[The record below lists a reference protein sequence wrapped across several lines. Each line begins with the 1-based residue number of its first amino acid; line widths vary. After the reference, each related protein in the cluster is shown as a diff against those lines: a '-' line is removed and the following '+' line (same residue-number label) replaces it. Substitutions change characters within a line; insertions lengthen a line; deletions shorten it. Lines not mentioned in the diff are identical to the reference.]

1 MYILD
6 LNIGKLCV
14 LFQKM
19 NDYLNFNFKTHPP
32 FPLLLYYAYISLLFK
47 TLSTLGHDVLQLTTT
62 RLQFNN
68 LVLIKMWCF
77 DNGHTIEPLK
87 FYKVG
92 TGSKL

>member
-14 LFQKM
+14 LFKKK
-19 NDYLNFNFKTHPP
+19 NDYLNFNTHPP
-32 FPLLLYYAYISLLFK
+32 FPILLYFVNISLLLK
-47 TLSTLGHDVLQLTTT
+47 TLSILGHDVLQLTTT

-77 DNGHTIEPLK
+77 DNGHNV
-87 FYKVG
+87 FNCFH
-92 TGSKL
+92 